1 MRMAVVAGVVQ
12 AVACATTMLWAWHST
27 RRAERAT
34 REQTLR
40 ALAAAVEAKD
50 PYTRAHSERVAH
62 ASVLIA
68 RQLGRAPGRVEQV
81 RYAGLLHDLGKLA
94 VPTAVLRKDRGLTA
108 GEQTHVARHPACG
121 ADLIADVDFL
131 RVARDGIRH
140 HHERMDGG
148 GYPVGLSGAEI
159 PEIARIVAIADAFDA
174 MTSDRPYR
182 AGRPVAEAIA
192 ELRRRPDQFDQA
204 LVEAFVLALGRDG
217 WPPVDAAIRADEKPA
232 VTAAISLPAPRGPR

>member
-1 MRMAVVAGVVQ
+1 MRAALAAAVLQ
-12 AVACATTMLWAWHST
+12 AAACAVTMAWASRSA
-27 RRAERAT
+27 RRAERAA

-62 ASVLIA
+62 ASVMIA
-68 RQLGRAPGRVEQV
+68 RQLGRGRRRVEQV

-131 RVARDGIRH
+131 RPACDGIRH

-148 GYPVGLSGAEI
+148 GYPVGLSGSEI
-159 PEIARIVAIADAFDA
+159 PEIARIVTIADAFDA

-182 AGRPVAEAIA
+182 AGRPVGEAIA
-192 ELRRRPDQFDQA
+192 ELRRQPEQFDQA
-204 LVEAFVLALGRDG
+204 LVEAFVLALRREG
-217 WPPVDAAIRADEKPA
+217 WPPPQTAPATPEPVGPA
-232 VTAAISLPAPRGPR
+232 VSLPSPRGPR

>member
-1 MRMAVVAGVVQ
+1 MRVAVVAAVVQ
-12 AVACATTMLWAWHST
+12 AAACAMTMAWASRAT
-27 RRAERAT
+27 RRAERAA

-50 PYTRAHSERVAH
+50 PYTRAHSERVAQ
-62 ASVLIA
+62 ASVMIA
-68 RQLGRAPGRVEQV
+68 RQIGRGPRRVEQV

-148 GYPVGLSGAEI
+148 GYPVGLAADEI

-182 AGRPVAEAIA
+182 AGRPPEEAVA

-204 LVEAFVLALGRDG
+204 LVEAFVLALRRDG
-217 WPPVDAAIRADEKPA
+217 WPPAHTPVANAEPPAAAGT
-232 VTAAISLPAPRGPR
+232 VSLPSPRGPR